1 MIPELQVYYD
11 FTKKPLPE
19 VLAWLEE
26 MGIRATHRSA
36 QEAPQEWLQRYGCC
50 FPWVVIEGRIQ
61 LKAGFKKS
69 QLERLLRRWK
79 GAPKLGITT
88 ASESPRAAPGSFYSQ
103 IGSAAVQE
111 LFRASAA
118 YYCHCL
124 DHLAVSKTLLL
135 DSETAATVSLPAD
148 RESDSKLPGLFQ
160 ALPSW
165 EVDLTPYRGG
175 DRFYS
180 DYFLN
185 GFRGGHGPI
194 ILAFPD
200 CEGLAPAIIEEAL
213 VQLRIVDVVVGAT
226 TFGDCYLLGLRSW
239 HEGLFFPD
247 SDEASLESLA
257 RIKART
263 QSLGL
268 SIYELPKLQSIR
280 SRDDLERVVKRI
292 REQRLHRESR
302 SEKASL
308 QLLNVCERILK
319 GTQVA
324 GESADAGR
332 QEL

>member
-26 MGIRATHRSA
+26 MGIPATHRSA
-36 QEAPQEWLQRYGCC
+36 EEAPQEWLQRYGCC

-88 ASESPRAAPGSFYSQ
+88 ASESPRAASGSFYSQ

-111 LFRASAA
+111 LLRALAA

-124 DHLAVSKTLLL
+124 DDLAVSKTLLL
-135 DSETAATVSLPAD
+135 DSGTMATVSLP
-148 RESDSKLPGLFQ
+148 EDSKSHSQFPGIAQ

-165 EVDLTPYRGG
+165 EVDLTPYRGK
-175 DRFYS
+175 DRFYGN
-180 DYFLN
+180 YFLN
-185 GFRGGHGPI
+185 SFRGGHAPI

-200 CEGLAPAIIEEAL
+200 CEGLAPAIVEEAL
-213 VQLRIVDVVVGAT
+213 VQLGKVDVVVGAT
-226 TFGDCYLLGLRSW
+226 TSCDCYLLGLRSW

-247 SDEASLESLA
+247 SDEALPESSA
-257 RIKART
+257 KIKART

-268 SIYELPKLQSIR
+268 SIYELPTLQSIR
-280 SRDDLERVVKRI
+280 SRDDIERVVQGI
-292 REQRLHRESR
+292 REQRLHEEGR
-302 SEKASL
+302 SEKASQ
-308 QLLNVCERILK
+308 QLLDVCERILK

-324 GESADAGR
+324 GESAGARR
-332 QEL
+332 QDL